1 MLPSFYQEIL
11 EKYLSNTQLIT
22 LKMLVWLL
30 QSQKQVKIERLAATL
45 PLPIQQNSRRRHLQR
60 FLKSNKLSVVL
71 LWFPIIKEI
80 LLRLFKPQSQLIIA
94 LDRTQWKDNNILM
107 VSVIYQKRAL
117 PIFWCLLDKEGCSN
131 LQEQQKVLR
140 PVIRLLKHY
149 QLVIIGDREFHGV
162 ELGSWL
168 HHQGLKFVF
177 RQKKDTTFR
186 EKRQK
191 FQPLHTIPIYPGV
204 RKFSHQINLTQ
215 NKGFGRCNLAVYWK
229 RKYCSQQEPEPWYLS
244 TNLPDVSTAVKIYSQ
259 RFGIEAM
266 FRDCKTGGY
275 NLEGSQADP
284 DRLVRLILLI
294 ALAMTSAWLKGQK
307 TQFSRQQYYVC
318 RPCEQNR
325 TRKRHSAFWIGLYG
339 YNWIVSLNECQELVL
354 EMMAS
359 VRNKQAFYQ
368 QGLMAMLLIQ
378 QPL

>member
-1 MLPSFYQEIL
+1 
-11 EKYLSNTQLIT
+11 
-22 LKMLVWLL
+22 MLVWLL
-30 QSQKQVKIERLAATL
+30 QSQRQVKIERLAATL
-45 PLPIQQNSRRRHLQR
+45 PLPIQQNSRRHLQR
-60 FLKSNKLSVVL
+60 FLNSKGLSVVR
-71 LWFPIIKEI
+71 LWFPIIEEI
-80 LLRLFKPQSQLIIA
+80 VSRLFKPQSQLIIT
-94 LDRTQWKDNNILM
+94 LDRTSWKDNNILM

-149 QLVIIGDREFHGV
+149 QLIIIGDREFHGV

-168 HHQGLKFVF
+168 HRQGLKFVF

-191 FQPLHTIPIYPGV
+191 FQPLHTISISPGI
-204 RKFSHQINLTQ
+204 RKFYHQVNLTQ
-215 NKGFGRCNLAVYWK
+215 NQGFGRCNLVVDWK
-229 RKYCSQQEPEPWYLS
+229 RKYRGQQEPEPWYLS
-244 TNLPDVSTAVKIYSQ
+244 TNLPDVSTAVKIYPQ

-266 FRDCKTGGY
+266 FKDCKTGGY
-275 NLEGSQADP
+275 NLEGSQANP

-307 TQFSRQQYYVC
+307 IQFSRQQSYVC

-359 VRNKQAFYQ
+359 VRNKQAFSH

>member
-1 MLPSFYQEIL
+1 MLPQFYQEIL

-45 PLPIQQNSRRRHLQR
+45 PLPIQHNSRRRHLQR

-71 LWFPIIKEI
+71 LWFPIIEEI
-80 LLRLFKPQSQLIIA
+80 LSRLFKPQSQLIIA
-94 LDRTQWKDNNILM
+94 LDRTQWKDNNILI

-117 PIFWCLLDKEGCSN
+117 PIYWCLLDKEGCSN
-131 LQEQQKVLR
+131 FPEQQKVLR

-149 QLVIIGDREFHGV
+149 QLVIIGDREFHGI
-162 ELGSWL
+162 ELSNWL
-168 HHQGLKFVF
+168 DCQGLKFVF

-191 FQPLHTIPIYPGV
+191 FQPLSTIPIYPGG
-204 RKFSHQINLTQ
+204 RRFYHQVNLTQ

-229 RKYCSQQEPEPWYLS
+229 RKYRGKQEPSPWYLS
-244 TNLPDVSTAVKIYSQ
+244 TNLSDVSTAVKIYGQ

-266 FRDCKTGGY
+266 FKDCK
-275 NLEGSQADP
+275 NLEGSQASP
-284 DRLVRLILLI
+284 ERLVRLILLI
-294 ALAMTSAWLKGQK
+294 ALSMTSAWLQGQK
-307 TQFSRQQYYVC
+307 TQFKRKQSYVC
-318 RPCEQNR
+318 RPCERKR
-325 TRKRHSAFWIGLYG
+325 TRRRHSAFWIGLYG
-339 YNWIVSLNECQELVL
+339 QNWIVSLNECQELVL
-354 EMMAS
+354 EMMAA
-359 VRNKQAFYQ
+359 VRNKQSFYH
-368 QGLMAMLLIQ
+368 QGLMAMMLIQ